1 MLMSIFVLS
10 FVLCPNRQA
19 SLYAFKQPY
28 RPANEAIHSFLLSCA
43 CLTSNSKS
51 EPFSTDRRHAT
62 DDLAGFLLK
71 RIAMSVWHSFL
82 SQAKVQKDSFKTLSS
97 CGFKPA
103 IRLLI
108 PPYSDTYVLKV
119 NNKLPKPL
127 IKLYDEQCVNDSFR
141 ISQEEY

>member
-1 MLMSIFVLS
+1 MSIFVLS

-71 RIAMSVWHSFL
+71 RIAMSVWHIATVWQDFARPAL
-82 SQAKVQKDSFKTLSS
+82 TL
-97 CGFKPA
+97 GLYYLP
-103 IRLLI
+103 
-108 PPYSDTYVLKV
+108 LK
-119 NNKLPKPL
+119 LGS
-127 IKLYDEQCVNDSFR
+127 E
-141 ISQEEY
+141 